1 MIVCWLGGYIVV
13 CCLFELG
20 FCGLLVNS
28 VGIYCSDFIHNCC
41 YVCLFAYDGLIDCT
55 SFG

>member
-28 VGIYCSDFIHNCC
+28 VVFTARILFII
-41 YVCLFAYDGLIDCT
+41 VVMFACLLTMG
-55 SFG
+55 